1 MVSAVIFDLDGT
13 LTNTPSPWRHIH
25 ERLGIWESTASSYLD
40 EWLSGEITYD
50 EFCRRD
56 TRLWSG
62 RPLPE
67 IQSYLD
73 EIEVNRHVPAVVR
86 SLVDRKIPSI
96 IISSGFTYVA
106 RRIQDECK
114 WEPLLIYA
122 NELVDGPE
130 VRIHVSGDFASPI
143 SKKAHAEAALGLVG
157 AAASKT
163 LVVSDAT
170 RDLEQLSNCGFHLH
184 VRQEDDLLRILEYL
198 S

>member
-114 WEPLLIYA
+114 
-122 NELVDGPE
+122 
-130 VRIHVSGDFASPI
+130 
-143 SKKAHAEAALGLVG
+143 
-157 AAASKT
+157 
-163 LVVSDAT
+163 
-170 RDLEQLSNCGFHLH
+170 
-184 VRQEDDLLRILEYL
+184 
-198 S
+198 